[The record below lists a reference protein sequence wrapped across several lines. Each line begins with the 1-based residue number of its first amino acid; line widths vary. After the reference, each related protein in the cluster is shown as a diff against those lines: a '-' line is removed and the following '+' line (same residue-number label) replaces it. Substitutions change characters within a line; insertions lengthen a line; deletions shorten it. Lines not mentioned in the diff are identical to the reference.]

1 MKDSAEE
8 FLDLYLP
15 TANVD
20 IYTIDQPRNSIY
32 KFPHSLNYCIHDDS
46 NCISISIDQAIQ
58 KGIPVTRITAR
69 KLTTIEM
76 ECSKCHNPAMYIRK
90 LNNEYLC
97 PSCFFISAKALD
109 GVRAAC
115 CDNPI
120 GCDSCG
126 GVSCRQNKKKGMI
139 EISDK
144 NYGDLFLCAR
154 DECLLPFNYCI
165 SPLYH
170 DVPCTCEYDAS
181 KEIVKI
187 MGRDPGSVTVKYIGA
202 AIPSRSERFEG
213 LSADFRPISESYCLR
228 CQLFGCAQV
237 VSKSW
242 FVDGTSKVCSC
253 SSVFWGRR
261 GSGSLST
268 VNTPSRRRRKS
279 SGDLRDEYTPSTS
292 EIW

>member
-1 MKDSAEE
+1 MEE

-20 IYTIDQPRNSIY
+20 IYTIDQPRYSVY
-32 KFPHSLNYCIHDDS
+32 KFPHSSNDCIHDDS
-46 NCISISIDQAIQ
+46 NCISISLIQAIQ
-58 KGIPVTRITAR
+58 KGIPTVKISAKNVTIT
-69 KLTTIEM
+69 EM
-76 ECSKCHNPAMYIRK
+76 KCSKCLNPAMYIRK
-90 LNNEYLC
+90 LNHEYLC
-97 PSCFFISAKALD
+97 PACFFIQAKTLD

-115 CDNPI
+115 CDNPL

-126 GVSCRQNKKKGMI
+126 GVSAGQNKTRGMI
-139 EISDK
+139 EISDSK
-144 NYGDLFLCAR
+144 YGELFLCAR
-154 DECLLPFNYCI
+154 DECLSPFGYCI

-187 MGRDPGSVTVKYIGA
+187 MGRDPGSVTVKYINA
-202 AIPSRSERFEG
+202 ATPSRSERFEG
-213 LSADFRPISESYCLR
+213 LSTDFRQVSASYCLR
-228 CQLFGCAQV
+228 CQLFEDRKV

-242 FVDGTSKVCSC
+242 FVDGGSKVCSC

-268 VNTPSRRRRKS
+268 LNTPSRRRRKS

-292 EIW
+292 EI